1 MTARAYLNRPEVRA
15 FLHRPRVTP
24 IVLFAGLGVLIT
36 FLRSLVI
43 NPDDLGALPLL
54 SPVAVLLRL
63 AVAVLWFV
71 AALWAIRPGQ
81 RTRTEQVV
89 LVLGTLAFSVLV
101 VWFDRPAAA
110 LMVTPLVARY
120 WLTLRQTLGLFTALF
135 VGSLLIYLLIP
146 PLPTFAKPQE
156 WFGLLGLVV
165 VTLTQ
170 GGFTYAAF
178 EFMLQNEEKQVALRR
193 AYRELHTYRAL
204 ELQHAALEERAHL
217 SRELHDT
224 LGHQLT
230 ALRLE
235 AQRVRKLQQKA
246 GGTDPQITASL
257 DNVMARSGE
266 ALEQL
271 QEVVSTLKVPQ
282 LDGTLYQALRDLA
295 QTWPVPVTLT
305 LEGEEPAL
313 PSSHK
318 LALYRG
324 VQEALTNAHKH
335 APDQPVAARLSHDE
349 RQLRLSVR
357 NPLCPARPGWM
368 EYPRGGAGL
377 AGLRSRLEAL
387 GGSLQVTQDEEV
399 FELCLTLPFP
409 AQA

>member
-24 IVLFAGLGVLIT
+24 IVLFAGLGVLTT

-43 NPDDLGALPLL
+43 SPVDTSTLPLL
-54 SPVAVLLRL
+54 DAGHVLLRL
-63 AVAVLWFV
+63 LVAGLGFAAV
-71 AALWAIRPGQ
+71 LWAIRPGQ
-81 RTRTEQVV
+81 RGRPEIV
-89 LVLGTLAFSVLV
+89 LLLLATLVFSVLV
-101 VWFDRPAAA
+101 VWADRPAAV
-110 LMVTPLVARY
+110 LMVTPIVARY
-120 WLTLRQTLGLFTALF
+120 WLTLRQTLGLFAALF
-135 VGSLLIYLLIP
+135 VGSLLTYILIP
-146 PLPTFAKPQE
+146 PLPTFTSPDE
-156 WFGLLGLVV
+156 WSGLLGLMV

-178 EFMLQNEEKQVALRR
+178 EFMIQNEEKQEALRR
-193 AYRELHTYRAL
+193 AYRELHAYQAL

-235 AQRVRKLQQKA
+235 AQRVRKLQQRA
-246 GGTDPQITASL
+246 GGTDPRITVSL

-271 QEVVSTLKVPQ
+271 QEVVSTLKAPQ

-295 QTWPVPVTLT
+295 QTWPDPVTLT

-324 VQEALTNAHKH
+324 LQEALTNAHKH
-335 APDQPVAARLSHDE
+335 APDQPVAARLSHD
-349 RQLRLSVR
+349 RRDLRLSVR
-357 NPLCPARPGWM
+357 NPRCPAHAGWTA
-368 EYPRGGAGL
+368 YPRGGAGL

-399 FELCLTLPFP
+399 FELCLTLPLP
-409 AQA
+409 TRP